1 VFDPDRR
8 HLIAYLAAATV
19 LVVIGARLLGGGSGS
34 QPVPSIS
41 MAAPSPQRAAGARPR
56 ANTQGKPLIWVD
68 VAGSVRRPGLY
79 SLPDGARVAAA
90 LERAGGV
97 RAKADRA
104 AVNLAAKLTDGQQV
118 FVPSRAAGAAAGAA
132 ASAGSASAPSGSAGG
147 ASAPS
152 GSAAG
157 GSAAGASGAAASGG
171 AAGAAGSARI
181 SLSNASQAQL
191 EELDGIGPA
200 LAQRIIEYRQQH
212 GGFRSIDELQEVSG
226 IGEKRFE
233 ALKASIAP

>member
-41 MAAPSPQRAAGARPR
+41 MAAPSPQRPAGARPR

-118 FVPSRAAGAAAGAA
+118 FVPSRAAGAAGAAAGAA
-132 ASAGSASAPSGSAGG
+132 ASAGSASAPS
-147 ASAPS
+147 
-152 GSAAG
+152 

-212 GGFRSIDELQEVSG
+212 GGFRSIDEVQEVSG